1 MSNCEFNCHKCLLR
15 LSYVIYFY
23 RCACGKNP
31 MKGRKNMHHN
41 MLTDNKKS
49 FIVKV
54 IFFLALLSCVALI
67 YFESGLVK
75 DAVYFMLVLAF
86 FIKYFIIKLYH

>member
-1 MSNCEFNCHKCLLR
+1 
-15 LSYVIYFY
+15 
-23 RCACGKNP
+23 
-31 MKGRKNMHHN
+31 MHHN

-86 FIKYFIIKLYH
+86 FIKYLKIIPLMWYNFFGDIYVN